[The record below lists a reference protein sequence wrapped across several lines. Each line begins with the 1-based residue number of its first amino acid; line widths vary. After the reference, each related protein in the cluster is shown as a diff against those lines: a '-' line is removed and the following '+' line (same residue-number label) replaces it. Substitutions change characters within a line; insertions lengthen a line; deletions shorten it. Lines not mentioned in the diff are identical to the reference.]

1 MLNQTTWWKYLLI
14 ALVLAVGSFY
24 ALPNIFGN
32 DPGVQIRGAR
42 GLGVDR
48 TILARVEGV
57 LAGAEVEAKSILRD
71 ADGIKIRFHDSEGQL
86 KARDAIEEELGN
98 GYTTALTLLSGA
110 PAWLT
115 DAGANPMYLGLDLRG
130 GVHFLLEVDMD
141 NAIARARERYAGD
154 LKSLLR
160 EDKLRYRS
168 VRPNPAGDIEITLR
182 DETQMEQ
189 ARTLVEQRLPE
200 LQTKPDERRAGV
212 LVVQMGDEQVD
223 EIKEFALEQNMTAL
237 RNRID
242 QLGVAEPVVQRQG
255 DDRLVIQLPG
265 VQDTARA
272 KRILGRAATLEM
284 RMVDEEH
291 NDEAIESGQAPPG
304 SRLYK
309 FRDDRRILLFKR
321 VIYAGENIIDAAASL
336 DTQTGSPIVSITLDA
351 AGARINQRV
360 TGANVGNRMAVVYLE
375 ITSQTK
381 KDADGNVVRDTRGQ
395 PLRVSSK
402 IEEVLTAPVVRDQ
415 LGKRFQIEGLDS
427 VAEARDLAL
436 MLRSGALAAPVEIVE
451 ERTVGPSLG
460 QANISQGF
468 TSVMAGFLMVL
479 IFMLVYYRVFGIT
492 ATVALTLNLALMVA
506 VLSFFQ
512 ATLTLPGV
520 AGIVLTVGMAV
531 DANVLIFERI
541 REEMRNGNSPQASIH
556 LGYDRALST
565 IVDAN
570 ITTLIAAV
578 VLFNFGTGP
587 IKGFAVT
594 LSIGI
599 ITSMFTAIMVTRA
612 LINWWY
618 GPKAG
623 GGRTV
628 GGLSI

>member
-1 MLNQTTWWKYLLI
+1 MLNQTVWWKYSLV
-14 ALVLAVGSFY
+14 ALVLAVGAFY
-24 ALPNIFGN
+24 ALPNVFGN
-32 DPGVQIRGAR
+32 DPGVQVRGAR
-42 GLGVDR
+42 GAGVGADA
-48 TILARVEGV
+48 LQRVEDA
-57 LAGAEVEAKSILRD
+57 LAEAGIETKALASD
-71 ADGIKIRFHDSEGQL
+71 ADGIRVRFADIESQL
-86 KARDAIEEELGN
+86 QAREVIERELGD

-115 DAGANPMYLGLDLRG
+115 EAGANPMYLGLDLRG
-130 GVHFLLEVDMD
+130 GVHFLLEVDMES
-141 NAIARARERYAGD
+141 AIARARDRSTAD
-154 LKSLLR
+154 LKRILR
-160 EDKLRYRS
+160 EGNLRYRRI
-168 VRPNPAGDIEITLR
+168 RPNPAGDIEIALR
-182 DETQMEQ
+182 EASQLEQ
-189 ARTLVEQRLPE
+189 AMNII
-200 LQTKPDERRAGV
+200 ERRAPELETRVDENRSGILLARV
-212 LVVQMGDEQVD
+212 GDERVS

-255 DDRLVIQLPG
+255 DSRLVIQLPG

-284 RMVDEEH
+284 RLVDEEH
-291 NDEAIESGQAPPG
+291 NAESLQSGQAPAG
-304 SRLYK
+304 SRFYR
-309 FRDDRRILLFKR
+309 FRDDRRILLLRR
-321 VIYAGENIIDAAASL
+321 VIYSGENIIDAAASL

-351 AGARINQRV
+351 AGARINSRV
-360 TGANVGNRMAVVYLE
+360 TGENIGNRMAVVYLE
-375 ITSQTK
+375 TTSQLK
-381 KDADGNVVRDTRGQ
+381 RDADGNTEYDDAGR
-395 PLRVSSK
+395 PLRVSRK
-402 IEEVLTAPVVRDQ
+402 IEEVLTAPVIRDQ

-427 VAEARDLAL
+427 VTEARDLAL
-436 MLRSGALAAPVEIVE
+436 MLRAGALAAPVEIVE

-460 QANISQGF
+460 RANINQGF
-468 TSVMAGFLMVL
+468 NSVLAGFLLVL
-479 IFMLVYYRVFGIT
+479 AFMLVYYRVFGVTSTI
-492 ATVALTLNLALMVA
+492 ALTLNLALMVA

-541 REEMRNGNSPQASIH
+541 REEIRNGNSPQASIH

-570 ITTLIAAV
+570 ITTLIAAI

-599 ITSMFTAIMVTRA
+599 LTSMFTAIMVTRVI
-612 LINWWY
+612 INWYY
-618 GPKAG
+618 GGKSVRA
-623 GGRTV
+623 
-628 GGLSI
+628 LSI